1 MDVCRQER
9 RRRVMGKI
17 VNKLKKA
24 RLKRAVEVG
33 EDLTVSDVAR
43 AIGVSRQRLWKF
55 EQDPYRVPRGSFLAR
70 LCEYYNVEP
79 GILVEYI
86 VAEEEE

>member
-17 VNKLKKA
+17 VNKLKEA
-24 RLKRAVEVG
+24 RLQRALEVG
-33 EDLTVSDVAR
+33 DDLTVSDVAR

-55 EQDPYRVPRGSFLAR
+55 EQDPYRVPRGNFLAR

-86 VAEEEE
+86 IAEEGE